1 MNETS
6 VIPSAS
12 HKRTNDK
19 AFELIAAC
27 LHDGV
32 KILDLGAG
40 RGHLARRVAQQ
51 LTKSGYDFQQHLVAA
66 DLFED
71 DFQAREVPFQQADFN
86 ERLPFADGSFDVV
99 YTIEVV
105 EHMQNA
111 YAFLKEIHRLL
122 KPGGKLILSTPNTNH
137 LVSRIKALC
146 TGYPTLFE
154 PPSIDPKNVGRICGH
169 VQPLHYAYYDYGLR
183 LAGFGDVQ
191 LYCDKTKSVSVALYY
206 LMWPALK
213 LSGALHDWHIAK
225 YDPAVYAETRR
236 SQAALQS
243 KLLLTSRSLM
253 FVATKPG

>member
-1 MNETS
+1 MNEAA

-27 LHDGV
+27 IGNGA

-40 RGHLARRVAQQ
+40 RGHLARRIGQELA
-51 LTKSGYDFQQHLVAA
+51 KSGCDFKQHLIAA
-66 DLFED
+66 DLFEE
-71 DFQAREVPFQQADFN
+71 DFQAKEVPFQKADFN
-86 ERLPFADGSFDVV
+86 ERLPFAYEYFDVI

-137 LVSRIKALC
+137 LVSRFKALF

-154 PPSIDPKNVGRICGH
+154 PPSIEAKNVGRICGH

-183 LAGFGDVQ
+183 LAGFSDVE
-191 LYCDKTKSVSVALYY
+191 LYCDKTKSVSAALYY
-206 LMWPALK
+206 LLWPLLK
-213 LSGALHDWHIAK
+213 LSGWLHDRHVRK
-225 YDPAVYAETRR
+225 YDAAVWAESRR

-243 KLLLTSRSLM
+243 RLLLTSRSLM
-253 FVATKPG
+253 FVATKPK